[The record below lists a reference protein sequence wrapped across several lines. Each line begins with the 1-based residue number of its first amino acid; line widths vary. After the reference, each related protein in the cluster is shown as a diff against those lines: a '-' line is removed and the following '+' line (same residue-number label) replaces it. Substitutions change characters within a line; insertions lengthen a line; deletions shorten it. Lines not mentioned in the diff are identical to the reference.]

1 MAVVLPRSA
10 DLLAPGQRI
19 GPFLLLAPLGAG
31 GAGRVW
37 AVARTGQ
44 LGFTKRMVLKV
55 MRQDKL
61 HSERARERFD
71 REARLG
77 AQLRHRHLRGVH
89 ELGSHSGRPYMALSW
104 VDSSLAELLEL
115 APDRRLE
122 PSVACWIAIQTCD
135 GLEAAHGHVDHAQR
149 ACPIVHGD
157 VSPGN
162 ILLTSQGHVLL
173 ADLAGDA
180 GAPQP
185 DKAEEAAP
193 ARFFGS
199 LGYASPEALRGQPL
213 DGRADLFSLGCVL
226 YEVLCGAPAFE
237 ADDERSLLYQVLER
251 EPPELRQR
259 APEVTPELAAVV
271 RRALARRVEE
281 RFQSA
286 EEMSA
291 ALRACVRGQSAFRLE
306 ERSAAL
312 IQRVLGERLRAREE
326 EMRGVLQRFS
336 ASQFE
341 RTDTLPIASA
351 APGRATTT
359 LRAGVLEPVSEGAAA
374 VSRSA
379 EPAARLKSGR
389 WGFWAIAF
397 VALSLAVGYA
407 VSTLRRAPLQAV
419 APAVEAASA
428 TGVVSEQTQ
437 QALRGAPAPAVAA
450 PAPAAAAAPSA
461 REAAAA
467 STREERA
474 AAEPAATESAAAE
487 PAQAKTATLPA
498 MVSPAEDRPEPAVGR
513 AEPAV
518 GRPDPAPPR
527 KLAPARRAPAPAEAA
542 PAPAEAAPEAPQ
554 RPFQWKFPDDPYAPR
569 GRAPASKSA
578 AEAR

>member
-1 MAVVLPRSA
+1 MAVVLPRSG

-61 HSERARERFD
+61 HSERARQRFD

-89 ELGSHSGRPYMALSW
+89 EVGSHSGRPYMALSW
-104 VDSSLAELLEL
+104 VDTSLAELLEQ
-115 APDRRLE
+115 APGRRLE
-122 PSVACWIAIQTCD
+122 PNVACWVAIQTCE
-135 GLEAAHGHVDHAQR
+135 GLFAAHGHVDHAQR
-149 ACPIVHGD
+149 PCPIVHGD

-173 ADLAGDA
+173 ADLAGA
-180 GAPQP
+180 VEPSLPGAA
-185 DKAEEAAP
+185 DSREEPAP

-226 YEVLCGAPAFE
+226 YEMLCGAPAFE
-237 ADDERSLLYQVLER
+237 ADDERSLLYQVLEQG
-251 EPPELRQR
+251 PPDLRQR
-259 APEVTPELAAVV
+259 APEVAPELAAVV
-271 RRALARRVEE
+271 QRALERRVEE

-286 EEMSA
+286 EEMSV

-306 ERSAAL
+306 ERSAVL
-312 IQRVLGERLRAREE
+312 IQRALGERLRAREE
-326 EMRGVLQRFS
+326 EMRGVLQRFA

-351 APGRATTT
+351 APGRNTTT
-359 LRAGVLEPVSEGAAA
+359 LRAGVLEPMSESAAGVSH
-374 VSRSA
+374 SA
-379 EPAARLKSGR
+379 GPARPRPGR
-389 WGFWAIAF
+389 WGFWAVAF
-397 VALSLAVGYA
+397 VGLSLLAGYA
-407 VSTLRRAPLQAV
+407 VSALRRPAPNAA
-419 APAVEAASA
+419 APAAAPPSA
-428 TGVVSEQTQ
+428 DAPGVASEQTQ
-437 QALRGAPAPAVAA
+437 QALRATRAPGAGGATTAGETAPSSPTAA
-450 PAPAAAAAPSA
+450 PAETELPTLPASVTRVESRPGAAPAHRRGGTRRASDSTPAAPESAP
-461 REAAAA
+461 
-467 STREERA
+467 
-474 AAEPAATESAAAE
+474 EPAA
-487 PAQAKTATLPA
+487 
-498 MVSPAEDRPEPAVGR
+498 
-513 AEPAV
+513 
-518 GRPDPAPPR
+518 
-527 KLAPARRAPAPAEAA
+527 
-542 PAPAEAAPEAPQ
+542 Q
-554 RPFQWKFPDDPYAPR
+554 RPFQWNFPDDPYEAKA
-569 GRAPASKSA
+569 RAPGSKSA

>member
-1 MAVVLPRSA
+1 LAVVPPRSG

-61 HSERARERFD
+61 HSERARLRFD

-77 AQLRHRHLRGVH
+77 AQLRHPHLRGVH
-89 ELGSHSGRPYMALSW
+89 EVGSHAGRPYMALSW
-104 VDSSLAELLEL
+104 VDTSLAELLEQ
-115 APDRRLE
+115 APGRRLE
-122 PSVACWIAIQTCD
+122 PSVGCWIAIQTCE
-135 GLEAAHGHVDHAQR
+135 GLVAAHGHVDHAQR
-149 ACPIVHGD
+149 PCPIVHGD

-162 ILLTSQGHVLL
+162 ILLTTHGHVLL
-173 ADLAGDA
+173 ADLAGA
-180 GAPQP
+180 LEPGVSGAAHS
-185 DKAEEAAP
+185 AEEAAP
-193 ARFFGS
+193 AHFFGS

-213 DGRADLFSLGCVL
+213 DGRSDLFSLGCVL
-226 YEVLCGAPAFE
+226 YEMLCGAPAFE
-237 ADDERSLLYQVLER
+237 ADDERSLLYQVLEQ
-251 EPPELRQR
+251 EPPDLRQR

-312 IQRVLGERLRAREE
+312 IQRVLGEGLRAREE
-326 EMRGVLQRFS
+326 EMRGVFQRFS

-341 RTDTLPIASA
+341 RTDTLPIAGA
-351 APGRATTT
+351 GPGRATTT
-359 LRAGVLEPVSEGAAA
+359 LRAGVLEPVSESAAG

-379 EPAARLKSGR
+379 GPAPRPRVGR
-389 WGFWAIAF
+389 WGFWAVAF
-397 VALSLAVGYA
+397 VALSLLGGYA
-407 VSTLRRAPLQAV
+407 VTALRRPALQAV
-419 APAVEAASA
+419 APAAEPAARA
-428 TGVVSEQTQ
+428 AGVASEQTQ
-437 QALRGAPAPAVAA
+437 QALRGTPAVGAGGATAPSSGEAAPARARAAPPEAAPQTLPASVTRAESRPEAAPARKRALPRRNA
-450 PAPAAAAAPSA
+450 PAPAA
-461 REAAAA
+461 
-467 STREERA
+467 T
-474 AAEPAATESAAAE
+474 
-487 PAQAKTATLPA
+487 
-498 MVSPAEDRPEPAVGR
+498 
-513 AEPAV
+513 
-518 GRPDPAPPR
+518 
-527 KLAPARRAPAPAEAA
+527 
-542 PAPAEAAPEAPQ
+542 EAAPETASQ
-554 RPFQWKFPDDPYAPR
+554 RPFQWNFPEDPYETKA
-569 GRAPASKSA
+569 GAPASKSA